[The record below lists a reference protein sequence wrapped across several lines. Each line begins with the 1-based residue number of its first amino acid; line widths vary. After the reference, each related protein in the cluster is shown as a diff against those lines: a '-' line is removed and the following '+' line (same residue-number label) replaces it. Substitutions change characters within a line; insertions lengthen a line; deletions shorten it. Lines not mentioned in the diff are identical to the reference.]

1 MKAAEAR
8 EMSVADLRDRIEI
21 EKSNLDTM
29 KINHAISP
37 LEDTS
42 KIKKTRRDIALM
54 ITILLRKKNRTKKA
68 DLWKEIFVRKDW
80 V

>member
-1 MKAAEAR
+1 MKVSEVR

-21 EKSNLDTM
+21 EKANLDTM

-42 KIKKTRRDIALM
+42 RFRKTRQDIARM
-54 ITILLRKKNRTKKA
+54 ITILA
-68 DLWKEIFVRKDW
+68 EKEKSMI
-80 V
+80 